1 MSGKNKKTF
10 FGRLTDSA
18 AFGGRMDM
26 EFLIILMIII
36 LFGLIMVGSA
46 SSVTALYR
54 QGDSLYF
61 LKKQLIMAVL
71 GVIGMLILS
80 KIDYHIL
87 TSPQILLPSIAIVWI
102 MLFIPLL
109 SPEDLNGAKRWI
121 NLGGFSFQPS
131 ELAKIV
137 WILFFSKVCSS
148 QTKEALNNFKSS
160 WLTYGIMLVIVMI
173 PLILQPHKSA
183 ILLITA
189 VCGIIVIIAGANLK
203 YLLAV
208 IPVGVIGIA
217 ILLFSSEYS
226 ISRLTS
232 FLDPFSDPTGDGWQ
246 VIQSLYAIGSG
257 GLFGKGLGQS
267 VQKALYIPEPHN
279 DFIFAV
285 ICEELG
291 FVGAFFVLLLF
302 FLLIMR
308 CIKIS
313 MEAPDKL
320 GTLIGIGLAALI
332 FVQVVINICVVTSLL
347 PVTGMPLP
355 FFSAGGTNLFFTIA
369 SMGILLNI
377 SRQRKTTKSRSINKT
392 ERA

>member
-1 MSGKNKKTF
+1 
-10 FGRLTDSA
+10 
-18 AFGGRMDM
+18 M
-26 EFLIILMIII
+26 EFLIILVIIV

-61 LKKQLIMAVL
+61 LKKQLIMAIL
-71 GVIGMLILS
+71 GVIGMLVLS

-87 TSPQILLPSIAIVWI
+87 TSPQILLTAIAVVWV

-109 SPEDLNGAKRWI
+109 SAEDLNGAKRWI

-137 WILFFSKVCSS
+137 WILFFAKVCSS

-160 WLTYGIMLVIVMI
+160 WMTYGIMLLIVII

-203 YLLAV
+203 FLIAV
-208 IPVGVIGIA
+208 IPVGVLLIT
-217 ILLFSSEYS
+217 ILLFSSDYS
-226 ISRLTS
+226 ISRITS

-320 GTLIGIGLAALI
+320 GTLIGMGLASLI
-332 FVQVVINICVVTSLL
+332 FVQVVVNICVVTSLL

-377 SRQRKTTKSRSINKT
+377 SRQRKTVKSTKHN
-392 ERA
+392 

>member
-1 MSGKNKKTF
+1 MSGRNKKNLLSRSPLSFKGT
-10 FGRLTDSA
+10 
-18 AFGGRMDM
+18 MDM
-26 EFLIILMIII
+26 EFLIILMIIL

-61 LKKQLIMAVL
+61 LKKQLLMAVL
-71 GVIGMLILS
+71 GVIGMFVLS
-80 KIDYHIL
+80 RIDYHYLSSWKVIL
-87 TSPQILLPSIAIVWI
+87 PASVVVWI
-102 MLFIPLL
+102 MLFIPLF
-109 SPEDLNGAKRWI
+109 SAEDLNGAKRWI
-121 NLGGFSFQPS
+121 NLGGMSFQPS
-131 ELAKIV
+131 ELAKVV
-137 WILFFSKVCSS
+137 WILLFSRVCSEQS
-148 QTKEALNNFKSS
+148 KEALNDFKRS
-160 WLTYGIMLVIVMI
+160 WITYAVILGAVI
-173 PLILQPHKSA
+173 LPLLLQPHKSA
-183 ILLITA
+183 IILITA

-208 IPVGVIGIA
+208 IPIGLLGVTV
-217 ILLFSSEYS
+217 LLLSSEYS
-226 ISRLTS
+226 ISRITS
-232 FLDPFSDPTGDGWQ
+232 FLDPFQDPTGDGWQ

-291 FVGAFFVLLLF
+291 FAGAFFVLFLF

-320 GTLIGIGLAALI
+320 GKLISVGLAALI
-332 FVQVVINICVVTSLL
+332 AVQVIVNICVVTSMF

-355 FFSAGGTNLFFTIA
+355 FFSAGGTNLLFTIA
-369 SMGILLNI
+369 SMGILLNV
-377 SRQRKTTKSRSINKT
+377 SRQRKDVKKSK
-392 ERA
+392 

>member
-1 MSGKNKKTF
+1 MQDLNEVKILSGRNKKNLLSLSPLSFKGT
-10 FGRLTDSA
+10 
-18 AFGGRMDM
+18 MDM
-26 EFLIILMIII
+26 EFLIILMIIL

-61 LKKQLIMAVL
+61 LKKQLLMAVL
-71 GVIGMLILS
+71 GVIGMFVLS
-80 KIDYHIL
+80 RIDYHYLSSWKVIL
-87 TSPQILLPSIAIVWI
+87 PASVVVWI
-102 MLFIPLL
+102 MLFIPLF
-109 SPEDLNGAKRWI
+109 SAEDLNGAKRWI
-121 NLGGFSFQPS
+121 NLGGMSFQPS
-131 ELAKIV
+131 ELAKVV
-137 WILFFSKVCSS
+137 WILLFSRVCSEQS
-148 QTKEALNNFKSS
+148 KEALNDFKRS
-160 WLTYGIMLVIVMI
+160 WVTYAVILGAVI
-173 PLILQPHKSA
+173 LPLLLQPHKSA
-183 ILLITA
+183 IILITA

-208 IPVGVIGIA
+208 IPIGLLGVTV
-217 ILLFSSEYS
+217 LLLSSEYS
-226 ISRLTS
+226 ISRITS
-232 FLDPFSDPTGDGWQ
+232 FLDPFQDPTGDGWQ

-291 FVGAFFVLLLF
+291 FAGAFFVLFLF

-320 GTLIGIGLAALI
+320 GKLISVGLAALI
-332 FVQVVINICVVTSLL
+332 AVQVIVNICVVTSMF

-355 FFSAGGTNLFFTIA
+355 FFSAGGTNLLFTIA
-369 SMGILLNI
+369 SMGILLNV
-377 SRQRKTTKSRSINKT
+377 SRQRKDVKKSK
-392 ERA
+392 

>member
-1 MSGKNKKTF
+1 MKELSGKSKKGIF
-10 FGRLTDSA
+10 ARLNDTP

-26 EFLIILMIII
+26 EFLIILFIII

-61 LKKQLIMAVL
+61 LKKQLIMAIL
-71 GVIGMLILS
+71 GVIGMLVVS

-87 TSPQILLPSIAIVWI
+87 TSPRILLTAIAVVWV

-109 SPEDLNGAKRWI
+109 SGEDLNGARRWI

-137 WILFFSKVCSS
+137 WILFFAKVCSS

-160 WLTYGIMLVIVMI
+160 WVTYGVMLIIVII

-189 VCGIIVIIAGANLK
+189 VCGIIVILAGANLK
-203 YLLAV
+203 YLV
-208 IPVGVIGIA
+208 PVGLLGSGGLVI
-217 ILLFSSEYS
+217 LMLSSSYS
-226 ISRLTS
+226 RARLTS

-320 GTLIGIGLAALI
+320 GTLIGMGLAALI
-332 FVQVVINICVVTSLL
+332 FVQVVVNICVVTSML

-377 SRQRKTTKSRSINKT
+377 SRQRKTLKNSSKIN
-392 ERA
+392 

>member
-1 MSGKNKKTF
+1 MSGKSKKGF
-10 FGRLTDSA
+10 LGRFTESLAYS
-18 AFGGRMDM
+18 GRMDM
-26 EFLIILMIII
+26 EFLIILLIII

-71 GVIGMLILS
+71 GVIGMLVLS
-80 KIDYHIL
+80 RIDYHIL
-87 TSPQILLPSIAIVWI
+87 TSPQVLLPSVVVVWLL
-102 MLFIPLL
+102 LFITAFVG
-109 SPEDLNGAKRWI
+109 EDLNGARRWI
-121 NLGGFSFQPS
+121 NIAGFSFQPS
-131 ELAKIV
+131 EIAKIV
-137 WILFFSKVCSS
+137 WILFFAKVCSS

-160 WLTYGIMLVIVMI
+160 WLTYAIMLGAVIL

-203 YLLAV
+203 YLLAI
-208 IPVGVIGIA
+208 IPVAAIA
-217 ILLFSSEYS
+217 IAVLLFSSEYS
-226 ISRLTS
+226 VSRITS
-232 FLDPFSDPTGDGWQ
+232 FLDPFQDPTGDGWQ

-291 FVGAFFVLLLF
+291 FVGALFVIVLF
-302 FLLIMR
+302 FLFIMR
-308 CIKIS
+308 CVKIA

-320 GTLIGIGLAALI
+320 GTLIAMGIAALI
-332 FVQVVINICVVTSLL
+332 FIQVVVNVCVVTSLM

-377 SRQRKTTKSRSINKT
+377 SRKKKESKHKLR
-392 ERA
+392 

>member
-1 MSGKNKKTF
+1 MLS
-10 FGRLTDSA
+10 DS
-18 AFGGRMDM
+18 FSFNGGMDM
-26 EFLIILMIII
+26 EFLIILLIII
-36 LFGLIMVGSA
+36 MFGLIMVGSA

-61 LKKQLIMAVL
+61 LKKQLLMAVL
-71 GVIGMLILS
+71 GVIGMLVLS
-80 KIDYHIL
+80 RVDYHL
-87 TSPQILLPSIAIVWI
+87 LASPQVLMPSLVVVWI
-102 MLFIPLL
+102 LLFIPLF
-109 SPEDLNGAKRWI
+109 SAEDLNGAKRWI

-131 ELAKIV
+131 ELAKIM
-137 WILFFSKVCSS
+137 WILLFAKVCSS
-148 QTKEALNNFKSS
+148 QTEDALKNFKSS
-160 WLTYGIMLVIVMI
+160 WMTYGIMLLLVIF

-189 VCGIIVIIAGANLK
+189 VCGVIVIIAGANLK

-226 ISRLTS
+226 VSRITS

-291 FVGAFFVLLLF
+291 FVGAFFVIFLF
-302 FLLIMR
+302 FLLIIR

-313 MEAPDKL
+313 MDAKDKL
-320 GTLIGIGLAALI
+320 GKLIGMGLAALI
-332 FVQVVINICVVTSLL
+332 FIQVVVNICVVTSLM

-377 SRQRKTTKSRSINKT
+377 SRQKKQLGDSK
-392 ERA
+392 

>member
-1 MSGKNKKTF
+1 MSGKGKKGL
-10 FGRLTDSA
+10 FGRISDSP
-18 AFGGRMDM
+18 AFSGRMDM

-61 LKKQLIMAVL
+61 LKKQFLMAVL

-80 KIDYHIL
+80 KIDYHLL
-87 TSPQILLPSIAIVWI
+87 TSPRILLPSIAIVWV
-102 MLFIPLL
+102 MLFIPLF
-109 SPEDLNGAKRWI
+109 SAEDINGARRWI

-137 WILFFSKVCSS
+137 WILFFAKVCSS

-160 WLTYGIMLVIVMI
+160 WITYGIMLIIVIA

-208 IPVGVIGIA
+208 IPVGVILIA
-217 ILLFSSEYS
+217 VLLFSSDYS
-226 ISRLTS
+226 ISRITS
-232 FLDPFSDPTGDGWQ
+232 FLDPFQDPTGDGWQ

-320 GTLIGIGLAALI
+320 GTLIGVGIAALI
-332 FVQVVINICVVTSLL
+332 FVQVVVNICVVTSLL

-377 SRQRKTTKSRSINKT
+377 SRQRKTTKSTGNK
-392 ERA
+392 

>member
-1 MSGKNKKTF
+1 MSRQGRKSISNHSSGSF
-10 FGRLTDSA
+10 FTKGT
-18 AFGGRMDM
+18 MDM

-36 LFGLIMVGSA
+36 LFGLIMVASA

-61 LKKQLIMAVL
+61 LKKQLLMAVL
-71 GVIGMLILS
+71 GIIGMLILS
-80 KIDYHIL
+80 KVDYHWL
-87 TSPQILLPSIAIVWI
+87 CSPNVLLPSLVIVWLL
-102 MLFIPLL
+102 LFIPLF
-109 SPEDLNGAKRWI
+109 SPEDINGAKRWI

-131 ELAKIV
+131 ELAKIM
-137 WILFFSKVCSS
+137 WILFFATVCSS
-148 QTKEALNNFKSS
+148 QTKEALNNFKTS
-160 WLTYGIMLVIVMI
+160 WVTYAVMLGIVIL
-173 PLILQPHKSA
+173 PLIMQPHKSA

-203 YLLAV
+203 YLLAI
-208 IPVGVIGIA
+208 IPVGILGIA

-226 ISRLTS
+226 VSRITS
-232 FLDPFSDPTGDGWQ
+232 FLDPFQDPTGDGWQ

-291 FVGAFFVLLLF
+291 FFGALLVIVLF
-302 FLLIMR
+302 FLFLMR
-308 CIKIS
+308 CVKIS

-320 GTLIGIGLAALI
+320 GTLIGMGLAALI
-332 FVQVVINICVVTSLL
+332 FVQVVVNICVVTSLL

-377 SRQRKTTKSRSINKT
+377 SRQRKSKKQREDKK
-392 ERA
+392 

>member
-1 MSGKNKKTF
+1 MSGQGKKHSSKSSF
-10 FGRLTDSA
+10 FTKGT
-18 AFGGRMDM
+18 MDM

-36 LFGLIMVGSA
+36 LFGLIMVASA

-61 LKKQLIMAVL
+61 FKKQLLMAVL
-71 GVIGMLILS
+71 GIIGMLILS
-80 KIDYHIL
+80 KVDYHWL
-87 TSPQILLPSIAIVWI
+87 CSPNVLMPALVVVWI
-102 MLFIPLL
+102 MLFIPLF
-109 SPEDLNGAKRWI
+109 SAEDINGAKRWI
-121 NLGGFSFQPS
+121 SLGGASFQPS
-131 ELAKIV
+131 ELAKIM
-137 WILFFSKVCSS
+137 WILLFATVCSN

-160 WLTYGIMLVIVMI
+160 WLTYAVMLGIVYL

-183 ILLITA
+183 MLLITA

-203 YLLAV
+203 YLL
-208 IPVGVIGIA
+208 PVGIAGVSGFA
-217 ILLFSSEYS
+217 ILILFSDYS
-226 ISRLTS
+226 RARITS
-232 FLDPFSDPTGDGWQ
+232 FLDPFQDPTGDGWQ

-291 FVGAFFVLLLF
+291 FFGALLVIVLF
-302 FLLIMR
+302 FLFLMR
-308 CIKIS
+308 CVKIS

-320 GTLIGIGLAALI
+320 GTLIGMGLAALI
-332 FVQVVINICVVTSLL
+332 FVQVVVNICVVTSLM

-377 SRQRKTTKSRSINKT
+377 SRQRKPKKT
-392 ERA
+392 QIEKK

>member
-1 MSGKNKKTF
+1 MANKRNRSFLGKLSTSLSYKGT
-10 FGRLTDSA
+10 LDT
-18 AFGGRMDM
+18 
-26 EFLIILMIII
+26 EFIILLLIII
-36 LFGLIMVGSA
+36 LFGLIMVASA

-61 LKKQLIMAVL
+61 LKKQLVMAIL
-71 GVIGMLILS
+71 GIVGMLLIS
-80 KIDYHIL
+80 KIDYHL
-87 TSPQILLPSIAIVWI
+87 LCSPQILMSSVVVVWI
-102 MLFIPLL
+102 MLFIPLF
-109 SPEDLNGAKRWI
+109 SAEDLNGAKRWI
-121 NLGGFSFQPS
+121 NLGGASFQPS

-137 WILFFSKVCSS
+137 WILFFANKCAGQSKAEL
-148 QTKEALNNFKSS
+148 KDFKSS
-160 WLTYGIMLVIVMI
+160 WLSYGLMLILVII
-173 PLILQPHKSA
+173 PLVLQPHKSA

-189 VCGIIVIIAGANLK
+189 VCGIIVIIAGADLK
-203 YLLAV
+203 YLLLIV
-208 IPVGVIGIA
+208 PVALVGIMV
-217 ILLFSSEYS
+217 LLLSDEYS

-232 FLDPFSDPTGDGWQ
+232 FLDPFKDPTGDGWQ

-257 GLFGKGLGQS
+257 GLFGKGLGKS

-291 FVGAFFVLLLF
+291 FVGALFVLALF
-302 FLLIMR
+302 FFLVMR
-308 CIKIS
+308 CIKIA

-320 GTLIGIGLAALI
+320 GFLIAVGIGALI
-332 FVQVVINICVVTSLL
+332 FVQVFINICVVTSLF

-377 SRQRKTTKSRSINKT
+377 SRQKKAKTSSKQSAQKG
-392 ERA
+392 

>member
-1 MSGKNKKTF
+1 MSKRKNKGF
-10 FGRLTDSA
+10 FDKLSGSLAT
-18 AFGGRMDM
+18 GGGMDM
-26 EFLIILMIII
+26 DFIIILLIII

-61 LKKQLIMAVL
+61 LKKQLLMAVL
-71 GVIGMLILS
+71 GIIGMFILS
-80 KIDYHIL
+80 KVDYHL
-87 TSPQILLPSIAIVWI
+87 LCSPQILLPSIAIVWI
-102 MLFIPLL
+102 MLFIPLF
-109 SPEDLNGAKRWI
+109 SAEDLNGAKRWI
-121 NLGGFSFQPS
+121 SLGGFSFQPS

-137 WILFFSKVCSS
+137 WILFFAKVCSS

-160 WLTYGIMLVIVMI
+160 WMTYGIMLVIVVF

-189 VCGIIVIIAGANLK
+189 VCGIIVIMAGANLK

-208 IPVGVIGIA
+208 IPVGVVGIL
-217 ILLFSSEYS
+217 ILLFSSDYS
-226 ISRLTS
+226 VSRITS

-291 FVGAFFVLLLF
+291 FVGAFFVIFLF

-313 MEAPDKL
+313 MDAPDKL
-320 GTLIGIGLAALI
+320 GRLIGMGLASLI
-332 FVQVVINICVVTSLL
+332 FVQVVVNICVVTSLM

-377 SRQRKTTKSRSINKT
+377 SRQRIEKPNQN
-392 ERA
+392 

>member
-1 MSGKNKKTF
+1 MSKRKNKGF
-10 FGRLTDSA
+10 FDKLSGSLATGS
-18 AFGGRMDM
+18 GMDM
-26 EFLIILMIII
+26 DFIIILLIII

-61 LKKQLIMAVL
+61 LKKQLLMAVL
-71 GVIGMLILS
+71 GIIGMFILS
-80 KIDYHIL
+80 KVDYHL
-87 TSPQILLPSIAIVWI
+87 LCSPQILLPSIAIVWI
-102 MLFIPLL
+102 MLFIPLF
-109 SPEDLNGAKRWI
+109 SAEDLNGAKRWI

-137 WILFFSKVCSS
+137 WILFFAKVCSS

-160 WLTYGIMLVIVMI
+160 WLTYGIMLVIVI
-173 PLILQPHKSA
+173 FPLILQPHKSA

-189 VCGIIVIIAGANLK
+189 VCGIIVIMAGANLK

-208 IPVGVIGIA
+208 IPVGVIGVL
-217 ILLFSSEYS
+217 ILLFSSNYS
-226 ISRLTS
+226 VSRITS

-291 FVGAFFVLLLF
+291 FVGAFFVILLF

-313 MEAPDKL
+313 MDAPDKL
-320 GTLIGIGLAALI
+320 GRLIGMGLAALI
-332 FVQVVINICVVTSLL
+332 FVQVVVNICVVTSLL

-377 SRQRKTTKSRSINKT
+377 SRQRKSRTNQKG
-392 ERA
+392 

>member
-1 MSGKNKKTF
+1 
-10 FGRLTDSA
+10 
-18 AFGGRMDM
+18 M

-36 LFGLIMVGSA
+36 LFGLIMVASA

-61 LKKQLIMAVL
+61 LKKQLLMAVL
-71 GVIGMLILS
+71 GIIGMLILS
-80 KIDYHIL
+80 KIDYHWL
-87 TSPQILLPSIAIVWI
+87 CSPNVLLPSLVVVWL
-102 MLFIPLL
+102 MLFIPLF
-109 SPEDLNGAKRWI
+109 SAEDINGAKRWI

-131 ELAKIV
+131 ELAKIM
-137 WILFFSKVCSS
+137 WILLFAKVCSS

-160 WLTYGIMLVIVMI
+160 WVTYAVMLGIVIL

-208 IPVGVIGIA
+208 IPIGILG
-217 ILLFSSEYS
+217 ITLLLLSSEYS
-226 ISRLTS
+226 VSRITS
-232 FLDPFSDPTGDGWQ
+232 FLDPFQDPTGDGWQ

-291 FVGAFFVLLLF
+291 FFGALLVIVLF
-302 FLLIMR
+302 FLFLMR
-308 CIKIS
+308 CVKIS

-320 GTLIGIGLAALI
+320 GTLIGMGLGALI
-332 FVQVVINICVVTSLL
+332 FVQVVVNICVVTSLM

-377 SRQRKTTKSRSINKT
+377 SRQRKTKKQREENK
-392 ERA
+392 

>member
-1 MSGKNKKTF
+1 MSGRNKKNLLSPLSFKGT
-10 FGRLTDSA
+10 
-18 AFGGRMDM
+18 MDM
-26 EFLIILMIII
+26 EFLIILMIIL

-61 LKKQLIMAVL
+61 LKKQLLMAVL
-71 GVIGMLILS
+71 GVIGMFVLS
-80 KIDYHIL
+80 RIDYHYLSSWKVIL
-87 TSPQILLPSIAIVWI
+87 PASVVVWI
-102 MLFIPLL
+102 MLFIPLF
-109 SPEDLNGAKRWI
+109 SAEDLNGAKRWI
-121 NLGGFSFQPS
+121 NLGGMSFQPS
-131 ELAKIV
+131 ELAKVV
-137 WILFFSKVCSS
+137 WILLFSRVCSEQS
-148 QTKEALNNFKSS
+148 KEALNDFKRS
-160 WLTYGIMLVIVMI
+160 WITYAVILGAVI
-173 PLILQPHKSA
+173 LPLLLQPHKSA
-183 ILLITA
+183 IILITA

-208 IPVGVIGIA
+208 IPIGLLGVTV
-217 ILLFSSEYS
+217 LLLSSEYS
-226 ISRLTS
+226 ISRITS
-232 FLDPFSDPTGDGWQ
+232 FLDPFQDPTGDGWQ

-291 FVGAFFVLLLF
+291 FAGAFFVLFLF

-320 GTLIGIGLAALI
+320 GKLISVGLAALI
-332 FVQVVINICVVTSLL
+332 AVQVIVNICVVTSMF

-355 FFSAGGTNLFFTIA
+355 FFSAGGTNLLFTIA
-369 SMGILLNI
+369 SMGILLNV
-377 SRQRKTTKSRSINKT
+377 SRQRKDVKKSK
-392 ERA
+392 

>member
-1 MSGKNKKTF
+1 MSKRKNKGF
-10 FGRLTDSA
+10 FDKLSGSLA
-18 AFGGRMDM
+18 NGGGMDM
-26 EFLIILMIII
+26 DFIIILLIII

-61 LKKQLIMAVL
+61 LKKQLIMAIA
-71 GVIGMLILS
+71 GIIGMFILS
-80 KIDYHIL
+80 KVDYHIL
-87 TSPQILLPSIAIVWI
+87 CSPQILLPGAAIVWI
-102 MLFIPLL
+102 MLFIPLF
-109 SPEDLNGAKRWI
+109 SAQDINGAKRWI
-121 NLGGFSFQPS
+121 NLGGMSFQPS
-131 ELAKIV
+131 ELAKIM
-137 WILFFSKVCSS
+137 WILVFAKVCSS
-148 QTKEALNNFKSS
+148 QTKEALSNFKSS
-160 WLTYGIMLVIVMI
+160 WMTYGVMLVILI
-173 PLILQPHKSA
+173 FPLVLQPHKSA
-183 ILLITA
+183 MLLITA
-189 VCGIIVIIAGANLK
+189 VCGVIVIMAGANLK
-203 YLLAV
+203 YVL
-208 IPVGVIGIA
+208 PVGIIGIA
-217 ILLFSSEYS
+217 AFSLMIVFSDYA
-226 ISRLTS
+226 RARVTS

-291 FVGAFFVLLLF
+291 FVGAFFVILLF
-302 FLLIMR
+302 FLFIMR

-313 MEAPDKL
+313 MDAPDKL
-320 GTLIGIGLAALI
+320 GRLIGMGLATLI
-332 FVQVVINICVVTSLL
+332 FVQVFINICVVTSMF

-377 SRQRKTTKSRSINKT
+377 SRQRKSRNNQKG
-392 ERA
+392 

>member
-1 MSGKNKKTF
+1 MSAKSKKGLV
-10 FGRLTDSA
+10 GRLNKSP
-18 AFGGRMDM
+18 AFGGGMDM
-26 EFLIILMIII
+26 EFIIILFIIL
-36 LFGLIMVGSA
+36 LFGLIMVASA

-61 LKKQLIMAVL
+61 LKKQLLMAVL
-71 GVIGMLILS
+71 GVVGMLVLS
-80 KIDYHIL
+80 KFDYH
-87 TSPQILLPSIAIVWI
+87 LLCSGKFLAASAFVVWV
-102 MLFIPLL
+102 MLFIPLF
-109 SPEDLNGAKRWI
+109 SAEDLNGAKRWI
-121 NLGGFSFQPS
+121 NLGGLSFQPS

-137 WILFFSKVCSS
+137 WILLFSKVCSS

-160 WLTYGIMLVIVMI
+160 WMTYGVMLLAVIF
-173 PLILQPHKSA
+173 PLLLQPHKSA
-183 ILLITA
+183 ILLITM
-189 VCGIIVIIAGANLK
+189 VCGVIVIIAGANLK
-203 YLLAV
+203 YLFAV
-208 IPVGVIGIA
+208 LPVGIVGIVIL
-217 ILLFSSEYS
+217 ILSSEYS
-226 ISRLTS
+226 INRFTG

-308 CIKIS
+308 CIKIA

-320 GTLIGIGLAALI
+320 GTLIAMGIAALI
-332 FVQVVINICVVTSLL
+332 FVQVVVNICVVTSLL

-355 FFSAGGTNLFFTIA
+355 FFSAGGTNLFFTVA

-377 SRQRKTTKSRSINKT
+377 SRQRKIIKPEK
-392 ERA
+392 